1 MFGGKRRASARSS
14 VEAETARL
22 RSMTDAQLAA
32 AVMTEFGSFGADT
45 SDVNVGMLAKAF
57 VDAPY
62 VKGEVL
68 EELWSVID
76 EGAQLLQGAG
86 LVNSK
91 GWGGTGDGNVYT
103 ITRKGRTALEQ
114 ATVEQL
120 IGESSP

>member
-1 MFGGKRRASARSS
+1 
-14 VEAETARL
+14 
-22 RSMTDAQLAA
+22 
-32 AVMTEFGSFGADT
+32 MTEFGSFDADT
-45 SDVNVGMLAKAF
+45 HDVNVGMLGKAF

-68 EELWSVID
+68 EALWSVID

-103 ITRKGRTALEQ
+103 ITRQGRAALEQ
-114 ATVEQL
+114 GTVEQL
-120 IGESSP
+120 IGGSSR